1 MDTGNLINEAT
12 AKAMTYALKQARTVD
27 PEKMDRFMG
36 AIDLV
41 DEIADAIADEE
52 VTAEEAQQIIALM
65 RKGGSIET
73 FMKMLLAEVG
83 IKI

>member
-1 MDTGNLINEAT
+1 MDTNTLINEAT
-12 AKAMTYALKQARTVD
+12 AKAITYALKEAKDKD
-27 PEKMDRFMG
+27 PENFDRFMS

-41 DEIADAIADEE
+41 DEIVDAIVDED
-52 VTAEEAQQIIALM
+52 VTPMEASKIIALM

-73 FMKMLLAEVG
+73 FIKMLLAEVG